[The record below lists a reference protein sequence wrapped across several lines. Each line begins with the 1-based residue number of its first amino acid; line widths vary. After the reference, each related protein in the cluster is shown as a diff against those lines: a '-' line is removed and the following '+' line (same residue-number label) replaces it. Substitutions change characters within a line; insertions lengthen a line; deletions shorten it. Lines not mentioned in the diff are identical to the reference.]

1 MPCWRLIF
9 RVIATNVRRFK
20 YEVTGR
26 LQSPQA
32 PPLRQRYA
40 ERRGF
45 APRIQPHL
53 RRPRRRVIERDG
65 LPFNAQP
72 QRDAVRQGIFLPTFL
87 PRGGNAA
94 PTAAAERH
102 AITHPFALG
111 PLGEGIQPMVQ
122 PLPCRANAFSSAGK
136 LSITRPLV
144 TPAAAIPA

>member
-1 MPCWRLIF
+1 MAKIIKATITSSSVMPCWRLIF

-45 APRIQPHL
+45 APDTATPAAAAP
-53 RRPRRRVIERDG
+53 PRHQRDG

-72 QRDAVRQGIFLPTFL
+72 QRDAVR
-87 PRGGNAA
+87 
-94 PTAAAERH
+94 
-102 AITHPFALG
+102 
-111 PLGEGIQPMVQ
+111 
-122 PLPCRANAFSSAGK
+122 RAYASRLAC
-136 LSITRPLV
+136 
-144 TPAAAIPA
+144 PAAATLRQPPLPNATP